1 MLLNMCIA
9 KIHRATV
16 TDADLNYVGSISIDK
31 SLMQAVGILNAQMVQ
46 ITNLMNG
53 MLWRT
58 YALEAPAGSGNIC
71 LNGPPARHFQKNDK
85 VIILAEAL
93 MTREEAMKT
102 STLVVFVDDQNAIT
116 RLSKLGPQT

>member
-9 KIHRATV
+9 KIHHATV

-71 LNGPPARHFQKNDK
+71 LNGPPARHFQRNDK

-93 MTREEAMKT
+93 MTREEAMKM
-102 STLVVFVDDQNAIT
+102 
-116 RLSKLGPQT
+116 R